1 MIDVDP
7 TALGLEFGAGA
18 VIGGLIGFATKKI
31 AKLLAVIV
39 GVQLMLFRYL
49 ESQEIVVVDWNRL
62 SAGLV
67 GAQGHAEGTE
77 IHWIESVLSTLSLGA
92 GFTSGFLVGFYRG

>member
-7 TALGLEFGAGA
+7 AALGLEFGGSA
-18 VIGGLIGFATKKI
+18 VIGGLAGVAAKKI

-39 GVQLMLFRYL
+39 GIQLMLVRYL
-49 ESQEIVVVDWNRL
+49 ESQKIIIVDWDRL
-62 SAGLV
+62 TTTLMTTQER
-67 GAQGHAEGTE
+67 AQDVE